1 MLIFVSILAAICY
14 IIAAWMQ
21 WQKVT
26 GHTLNVRPMVLLL
39 GIVGFGLHGISVYH
53 TLHHINGIDLG
64 LISMGSLIG
73 WLVTALVI
81 GSSLRQ
87 KIDNLFI
94 GVFPMAAM
102 TVILASMMPT
112 SDVLKPYGS
121 GLFLH
126 ILLSVLAYSIF
137 TLAALQAILL
147 WRQQLALKH
156 HQTRGLVASLPPLQI
171 MEKLLFEMLWVGFI
185 LLSISLLTGWIF
197 LDNIFAQQVAH
208 KTLLS
213 IAAWF
218 IYAILLSARQILGWR
233 GITAVRW
240 TVGGF
245 LLLMLGYFGS
255 KLVVEFIL

>member
-1 MLIFVSILAAICY
+1 MLIFISLLAATCY
-14 IIAAWMQ
+14 SIASWVQ
-21 WQKVT
+21 WQRAT
-26 GHTLNVRPMVLLL
+26 GKKLNVRPTVLLL
-39 GIVGFGLHGISVYH
+39 GLAAFMLHGVSVYH
-53 TLHHINGIDLG
+53 TLHHPSGVDLG
-64 LISMGSLIG
+64 LISMGSLIS

-94 GVFPMAAM
+94 GVFPMAAI
-102 TVILASMMPT
+102 TVILAAIMPT

-137 TLAALQAILL
+137 TLATLQAALL
-147 WRQQLALKH
+147 WRQQLALKQH
-156 HQTRGLVASLPPLQI
+156 HTRGLVASLPPLQV

-185 LLSISLLTGWIF
+185 LLSISLISGWLF
-197 LDNIFAQQVAH
+197 VDNLFAQHLAH
-208 KTLLS
+208 KTVLS
-213 IAAWF
+213 IAAWI
-218 IYAILLSARQILGWR
+218 IYAILLTGRQILGWR
-233 GITAVRW
+233 GITAIRW

-255 KLVVEFIL
+255 KLVLEFLL